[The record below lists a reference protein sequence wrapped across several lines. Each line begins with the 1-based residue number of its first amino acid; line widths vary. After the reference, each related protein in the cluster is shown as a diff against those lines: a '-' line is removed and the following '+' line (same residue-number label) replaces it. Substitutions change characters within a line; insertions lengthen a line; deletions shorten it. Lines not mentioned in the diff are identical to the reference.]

1 MMEKWGD
8 VGGEEEPGAERV
20 GGGGGCR
27 FGGPLKPFHC
37 DFVL

>member
-20 GGGGGCR
+20 EGGGGVGSA
-27 FGGPLKPFHC
+27 
-37 DFVL
+37 VL